1 MRAADLM
8 LPSAATCHLTFPLA
22 ASYVQS
28 IADTTDDFNTC
39 MASCADG
46 KEPGTIVPAG
56 WGENAEKDID
66 AIEQSHEIAKLVNC
80 VCKKCSHYNELKSWP
95 AYDNGACEIAAE
107 HTGLASYPS

>member
-1 MRAADLM
+1 MACVMRLFS
-8 LPSAATCHLTFPLA
+8 LL
-22 ASYVQS
+22 
-28 IADTTDDFNTC
+28 TDDYDTC
-39 MASCADG
+39 VGWCTDG

-56 WGENAEKDID
+56 WGENAKKDID

-95 AYDNGACEIAAE
+95 AYDHGACKIAAE